1 MNNWY
6 LAMIIGAFLISL
18 AIALVAVIKI
28 IGTKKT
34 IDGIEDMLDSAIKG
48 DFEESRFSEEK
59 ISKLE
64 SKFADYLQSS
74 SLSAMNVKND
84 RDKIKTLISDIS
96 HQTKTPIANLLLHS
110 ELLRESDLN
119 KDQMESLDAISGEA
133 EKLRFLV
140 DALVK
145 LSRLENGILALE
157 PKQDDLQRVLK
168 DVSTAMRK
176 KAEAKGLYLNVTG
189 ESEIASFDY
198 KWTLEAV
205 SNIVDNA
212 IKYTENGG
220 IEIAFKST
228 EMFACISIKDTGI
241 GILEEDIPKIFARFE
256 RLQSSR
262 DKEGVGIG
270 LYLAREII
278 QKEGGYIKV
287 KSRKGEGS
295 EFLIYLQK

>member
-1 MNNWY
+1 MLY
-6 LAMIIGAFLISL
+6 VLIPL
-18 AIALVAVIKI
+18 CALMVLVIVLCI
-28 IGTKKT
+28 YKT
-34 IDGIEDMLDSAIKG
+34 IKANKTIEGIEEMLDSAIKG
-48 DFEESRFSEEK
+48 EFSEKEFSEEK

-64 SKFADYLQSS
+64 SRFSDFLNSS
-74 SLSAMNVKND
+74 SLSALNVEKD

-110 ELLRESDLN
+110 ELLMESDLTN
-119 KDQMESLDAISGEA
+119 EQRESLEAISSEA

-145 LSRLENGILALE
+145 LSRLENGVLALSPE
-157 PKQDDLQRVLK
+157 PC
-168 DVSTAMRK
+168 DVGRLIKEIALSMRK
-176 KAEAKGLYLNVTG
+176 KAEAKGLYLNVT
-189 ESEIASFDY
+189 EDSAEASFDY

-212 IKYTENGG
+212 IKYTEVGG
-220 IEIAFKST
+220 INISLQAS
-228 EMFACISIKDTGI
+228 EMFVCITVKDTGI

-262 DKEGVGIG
+262 EKEGVGIG
-270 LYLAREII
+270 LYLAREIL

-287 KSRKGEGS
+287 KSTPGQGS
-295 EFLIYLQK
+295 EFFIYLKK

>member
-1 MNNWY
+1 MLY
-6 LAMIIGAFLISL
+6 VLIPL
-18 AIALVAVIKI
+18 CALMVLVIVLCVY
-28 IGTKKT
+28 KT
-34 IDGIEDMLDSAIKG
+34 IKANKTIEGIEEMLDSAIKG
-48 DFEESRFSEEK
+48 EFSEKEFSEEK

-64 SKFADYLQSS
+64 SRFSDFLNSS
-74 SLSAMNVKND
+74 SLSALNVEKD

-110 ELLRESDLN
+110 ELLMESDLTN
-119 KDQMESLDAISGEA
+119 EQRESLNAISSEA

-145 LSRLENGILALE
+145 LSRLENGILALSPE
-157 PKQDDLQRVLK
+157 KE
-168 DVSTAMRK
+168 DVGRLIKEIALSMRK
-176 KAEAKGLYLNVTG
+176 KAEAKGLYLNVTDDSA
-189 ESEIASFDY
+189 EASFDY

-212 IKYTENGG
+212 IKYTEVGG
-220 IEIAFKST
+220 INISLQAS
-228 EMFACISIKDTGI
+228 EMFVCITVKDTGI

-256 RLQSSR
+256 RLSSSR

-270 LYLAREII
+270 LYLAREIL

-287 KSRKGEGS
+287 KSKKGVGS
-295 EFLIYLQK
+295 EFFIYIKR

>member
-1 MNNWY
+1 MV
-6 LAMIIGAFLISL
+6 
-18 AIALVAVIKI
+18 LVIVLCVY
-28 IGTKKT
+28 KT
-34 IDGIEDMLDSAIKG
+34 IKANKTIEGIEEMLDSAIKG
-48 DFEESRFSEEK
+48 EFSEKEFSEEK

-64 SKFADYLQSS
+64 SRFSDFLNSS
-74 SLSAMNVKND
+74 SLSALNVEKD

-110 ELLRESDLN
+110 ELLMESDLTN
-119 KDQMESLDAISGEA
+119 EQRESLNAISSEA

-145 LSRLENGILALE
+145 LSRLENGILALSPE
-157 PKQDDLQRVLK
+157 KE
-168 DVSTAMRK
+168 DVGRLIKEIALSMRK
-176 KAEAKGLYLNVTG
+176 KAEAKGLYLNVTDDSA
-189 ESEIASFDY
+189 EASFDY

-212 IKYTENGG
+212 IKYTEVGG
-220 IEIAFKST
+220 INISLQAS
-228 EMFACISIKDTGI
+228 EMFVCITVKDTGI

-256 RLQSSR
+256 RLSSSR

-270 LYLAREII
+270 LYLAREIL

-287 KSRKGEGS
+287 KSKKGVGS
-295 EFLIYLQK
+295 EFFIYIKR

>member
-28 IGTKKT
+28 RGTKKT

-176 KAEAKGLYLNVTG
+176 KAEAKGLYLNVTS

>member
-295 EFLIYLQK
+295 EFLINLKK